1 MAAMSIGG
9 KVYRIKS
16 RSRFILFIM
25 LLLLVMTSMVNLA
38 MGLGDVSSLT
48 VETFEEVLIG
58 SGDTLWQIAS
68 EYAGESQH
76 IRDVTHQI
84 CKITGISADSIY
96 PGQMIRIPVQS

>member
-16 RSRFILFIM
+16 RSRFILFVM

-38 MGLGDVSSLT
+38 IGLGDVSSMT
-48 VETFEEVLIG
+48 AETFEEVLIG

-68 EYAGESQH
+68 EYVGESQ
-76 IRDVTHQI
+76 DVRELIHQI
-84 CKITGISADSIY
+84 CKINGISADSIY